1 MVSNY
6 WYEPKVVRIRDS
18 GWKMQI
24 YSLSSP
30 IVIKNFFFTLKLFF
44 LALIFRLLTYSK
56 GQQSFEASKT
66 IDSSN
71 LSARSTKS
79 NSFWSSWIRFY
90 KSKAITFISWKKYI
104 KNFFRILLT
113 STIFCEKRS
122 MAGTPRSNN
131 CWFNPKYWLIRCW
144 CKLCDTFNLR
154 NMSGHDEFKDIS
166 KKSFQKSK

>member
-90 KSKAITFISWKKYI
+90 KSKAITFISCKIYI
-104 KNFFRILLT
+104 KN
-113 STIFCEKRS
+113 S
-122 MAGTPRSNN
+122 MMYRTHTNSGPLSN
-131 CWFNPKYWLIRCW
+131 IRP
-144 CKLCDTFNLR
+144 LFENSNR
-154 NMSGHDEFKDIS
+154 RPVFI
-166 KKSFQKSK
+166 

>member
-18 GWKMQI
+18 GWNMQI
-24 YSLSSP
+24 HSLSSP

-56 GQQSFEASKT
+56 GQQSFEASNT

-90 KSKAITFISWKKYI
+90 KSKAITFISCKICIKNSMMYLEEFFSHTTHVDNFLWKKIHGWYTKI
-104 KNFFRILLT
+104 K
-113 STIFCEKRS
+113 
-122 MAGTPRSNN
+122 
-131 CWFNPKYWLIRCW
+131 
-144 CKLCDTFNLR
+144 
-154 NMSGHDEFKDIS
+154 
-166 KKSFQKSK
+166 

>member
-6 WYEPKVVRIRDS
+6 WYEPKVVRSKDN
-18 GWKMQI
+18 GLKMQI

-90 KSKAITFISWKKYI
+90 KSKAITFISCKIDI
-104 KNFFRILLT
+104 KNSMMYLEEFFSHTTHVDNFWWRKIHGWYT
-113 STIFCEKRS
+113 KIK
-122 MAGTPRSNN
+122 
-131 CWFNPKYWLIRCW
+131 
-144 CKLCDTFNLR
+144 
-154 NMSGHDEFKDIS
+154 
-166 KKSFQKSK
+166 